1 MIDEDTPLYDEEAEA
16 LNELQCPKCST
27 KLKMIGRSGFCEN
40 KKCTVYEILFK
51 RQEMTKEQEIKI
63 LELLKKELFV
73 HFYVELCKIG

>member
-16 LNELQCPKCST
+16 LNELQCPKCLT

-51 RQEMTKEQEIKI
+51 RQEMTKEQKEFI
-63 LELLKKELFV
+63 ELSSQVLNKEA
-73 HFYVELCKIG
+73 K